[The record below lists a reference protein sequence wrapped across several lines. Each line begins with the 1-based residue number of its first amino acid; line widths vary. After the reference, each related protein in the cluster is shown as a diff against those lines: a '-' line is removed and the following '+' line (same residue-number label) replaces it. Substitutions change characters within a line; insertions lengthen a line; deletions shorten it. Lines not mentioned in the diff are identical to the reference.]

1 MNAYI
6 GTELV
11 GIRLSQQATV
21 ADSFAAQIG
30 VTVGE
35 AENPRKTIPIGGSRP
50 VKEYKYANEFKLAI
64 KAE

>member
-11 GIRLSQQATV
+11 GSQLSQRPLLLNL
-21 ADSFAAQIG
+21 FAAQIG

-35 AENPRKTIPIGGSRP
+35 AENPRKTIPIGGSHP
-50 VKEYKYANEFKLAI
+50 VKGYKCANEI
-64 KAE
+64 QSSH